1 MEFVSRPAAEKMMQN
16 YNGTL
21 MPNTEQ
27 VFRMNWASFSMGERR
42 LDGGLKVGVESAMVQ
57 FNSKP

>member
-1 MEFVSRPAAEKMMQN
+1 MEFVSRSAAEKMMQN

-27 VFRMNWASFSMGERR
+27 VFRMNWASFSMGERC